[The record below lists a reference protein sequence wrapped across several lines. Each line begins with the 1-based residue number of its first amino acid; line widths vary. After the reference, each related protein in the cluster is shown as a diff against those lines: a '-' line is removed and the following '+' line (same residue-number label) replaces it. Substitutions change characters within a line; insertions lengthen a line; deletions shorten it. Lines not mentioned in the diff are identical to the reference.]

1 MKLTFLGAAGTVTGS
16 KTLVSAGKKH
26 ILVDCGLFQGFK
38 NLRLLNWTDF
48 PFDVQQID
56 AVILT
61 HAHLDHS
68 GALPL
73 LVKQGYRG
81 PIYATASTI
90 DLCGIML
97 LDSAKLQE
105 EEAAFANKHKT
116 SGHQPALPLYGT
128 NDAKK
133 TLKLFKTLT
142 VQHVLKVAEGISV
155 RLLPAG
161 HILGACSA
169 EITADGQTVL
179 FSGDLGRPDDKIM
192 RPPAP
197 IEKPDYIV
205 VESTYGDRNHEKTDP
220 QERFAEIVNRT
231 VARGGIVVVP
241 SFAVGRA
248 QELLLAIYKM
258 KQRRLIPDL
267 PVYLNSPMAIDM
279 TEIYMRH
286 CSEHRLK
293 QDDCA
298 GMANVAK
305 MVRTVEESRQLDSI
319 RFPSIII
326 SASGMATGGR
336 VLHHIKALAPDHRN
350 TILFAGFQAGGTRGA
365 RMVAGEKSIRI
376 YGEEVPINA
385 EVASL
390 EGMSAHADAGQIIDW
405 LKTAQTAPKGVFLT
419 HGEPIPADTLRQRIK
434 HELGWSAMAPL
445 LGQTVDLG
453 QTQ

>member
-16 KTLVSAGKKH
+16 KTLVSVGNKR
-26 ILVDCGLFQGFK
+26 ILIDCGLFQGFK

-48 PFDVQQID
+48 PFDVNDLD

-81 PIYATASTI
+81 PIYATPSTI
-90 DLCGIML
+90 DLCEIML

-105 EEAAFANKHKT
+105 EEASFANRHHT
-116 SGHQPALPLYGT
+116 SGHQPALPLYDT
-128 NDAKK
+128 HDAKRA
-133 TLKLFKTLT
+133 LKQFKSLNMNRSLT
-142 VQHVLKVAEGISV
+142 VAEGISV
-155 RLLPAG
+155 RFRSAG
-161 HILGACSA
+161 HILGASSA
-169 EITADGQTVL
+169 EITAEGKTVL
-179 FSGDLGRPDDKIM
+179 FSGDLGRPDNQIM
-192 RPPAP
+192 FPPEQIDHA
-197 IEKPDYIV
+197 DYII
-205 VESTYGDRNHEKTDP
+205 VESTYGDRTHDKTDP
-220 QERFAEIVNRT
+220 VEKFAEIVNRT

-248 QELLLAIYKM
+248 QELLLAIYRM
-258 KQRRLIPDL
+258 KKRRLIPDL

-286 CSEHRLK
+286 CKEHRLSK
-293 QDDCA
+293 EECS
-298 GMANVAK
+298 GMGSVAK
-305 MVRTVEESRQLDSI
+305 MVRTVEESRQLDAI
-319 RFPSIII
+319 RFPSIIV

-376 YGEEVPINA
+376 YGDDVPVNA
-385 EVASL
+385 EVISL
-390 EGMSAHADAGQIIDW
+390 EGMSAHADSDQVIEW
-405 LKTAQTAPKGVFLT
+405 LKTAPSAPKAVYLT
-419 HGEPIPADTLRQRIK
+419 HGEPGPADMLRQRIK

-445 LGQTVDLG
+445 LGQTIDLM
-453 QTQ
+453 